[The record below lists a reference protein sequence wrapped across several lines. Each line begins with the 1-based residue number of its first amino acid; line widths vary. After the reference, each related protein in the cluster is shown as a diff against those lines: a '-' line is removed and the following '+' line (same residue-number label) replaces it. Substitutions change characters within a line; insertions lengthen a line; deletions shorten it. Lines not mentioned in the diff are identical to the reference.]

1 MDSRSGG
8 RAPHVRPRPAPS
20 GRAVPVRTRPVSPSP
35 TRLSRYRNIERR
47 RGLPLPVRLAM
58 AVSIALLSLG
68 IVWVASGAVGPAV
81 DGAVRGLGG
90 FVNSVGNVVSSPAPT
105 TAPLIPEAP
114 TVVAPDGPYTNDDVV
129 DVTVNVPSYVADA
142 DGYTV
147 RLWLTL
153 KDQAPHMVDEVPVG
167 ATSVLVIPEVEL
179 EKGRNDVQASIVGPG
194 GESELSAVAS
204 WTLDQSRPS
213 IKVTSP
219 KDRSATSKSTV
230 TVKGKTQA
238 SSTVRV
244 RNDLNGATATVEA
257 GKDGLF
263 EAKLAVDTGINT
275 LTITATDPAG
285 NPNNETLTIRRGSGE
300 MQVSLTGDAYRFSA
314 KKLPKRVTFTV
325 VVTGPDGRR
334 VPDATT
340 LFTVTV
346 PGLEAIVSDEEL
358 TNDNGVASF
367 TTSIPRGALAGS
379 GLASVLV
386 TTPDYGQ
393 LTDRQVLTVK

>member
-1 MDSRSGG
+1 
-8 RAPHVRPRPAPS
+8 VK
-20 GRAVPVRTRPVSPSP
+20 
-35 TRLSRYRNIERR
+35 
-47 RGLPLPVRLAM
+47 LAM
-58 AVSIALLSLG
+58 VASIALLSLG

-90 FVNSVGNVVSSPAPT
+90 FVSSVGNVVSSPEPT

-114 TVVAPDGPYTNDDVV
+114 TVVAPDQPYTNDDVV
-129 DVTVNVPSYVADA
+129 DVTVNVPAYVAGA

-147 RLWLTL
+147 KLWVTL
-153 KDQAPHMVDEVPVG
+153 KDQAPQMAQEVPVG

-179 EKGRNDVQASIVGPG
+179 EKGRNDLQASIVGPG

-204 WTLDQSRPS
+204 WVLDQSRPS
-213 IKVTSP
+213 IKITSP
-219 KDRSATSKSTV
+219 KDRSATSKPAV

-238 SSTVRV
+238 NSTVRV

-263 EAKLAVDTGINT
+263 QAQVVVDPGINT

-285 NPNNETLTIRRGSGE
+285 NPNSETLTIRRGSGQ
-300 MQVSLTGDAYRFSA
+300 MQVALTGNAYRFSA
-314 KKLPKRVTFTV
+314 KKLPRRVTFTV

-334 VPDATT
+334 VPGATT

-346 PGLEAIVSDEEL
+346 PGLEAIVSDEQP
-358 TNDNGVASF
+358 TNDRGVATF
-367 TTSIPRGALAGS
+367 TTSIPKGALPGS

-393 LTDRQVLTVK
+393 LTDRQVLTVR

>member
-1 MDSRSGG
+1 M
-8 RAPHVRPRPAPS
+8 APA
-20 GRAVPVRTRPVSPSP
+20 
-35 TRLSRYRNIERR
+35 
-47 RGLPLPVRLAM
+47 
-58 AVSIALLSLG
+58 
-68 IVWVASGAVGPAV
+68 
-81 DGAVRGLGG
+81 
-90 FVNSVGNVVSSPAPT
+90 
-105 TAPLIPEAP
+105 EA
-114 TVVAPDGPYTNDDVV
+114 YTNDDVV
-129 DVTVNVPSYVADA
+129 DVTVTVPSYVAGA

-147 RLWLTL
+147 RLWVTL
-153 KDQAPHMVDEVPVG
+153 KDQDPQMVQEVPVG

-179 EKGRNDVQASIVGPG
+179 EKGRNDIQASIDGPG

-204 WTLDQSRPS
+204 WILDQSRPS
-213 IKVTSP
+213 IKITSP

-238 SSTVRV
+238 NSTVRV
-244 RNDLNGATATVEA
+244 RNDLNGANVTVEA

-263 EAKLAVDTGINT
+263 EARLGLDTGINT

-325 VVTGPDGRR
+325 VVSGPDGRR
-334 VPDATT
+334 VPGATT

-346 PGLEAIVSDEEL
+346 PGLEAIVSDEQL
-358 TNDNGVASF
+358 TNDNGVATF

>member
-8 RAPHVRPRPAPS
+8 RPSHVRPRPAPS

-47 RGLPLPVRLAM
+47 RGLPLPVRAAM

-90 FVNSVGNVVSSPAPT
+90 FVNSVGNVVSSPEPT
-105 TAPLIPEAP
+105 TAPLIAEAP
-114 TVVAPDGPYTNDDVV
+114 TVVAPSEPYTNDDVV
-129 DVTVNVPSYVADA
+129 DVTVNVPSYVAGA

-147 RLWLTL
+147 RLWVTL
-153 KDQAPHMVDEVPVG
+153 KDQPAQMLQEVPVG

-179 EKGRNDVQASIVGPG
+179 EKGRNDIQASIVGPG
-194 GESELSAVAS
+194 GESELSSVAS
-204 WTLDQSRPS
+204 WILDQSRPT
-213 IKVTSP
+213 IKISSP
-219 KDRSATSKSTV
+219 KDKSATSKSIV

-238 SSTVRV
+238 NSTVRV
-244 RNDLNGATATVEA
+244 RNDLNGASVTVAA

-263 EAKLAVDTGINT
+263 EAKLALDDGINE

-285 NPNNETLTIRRGSGE
+285 NPNTETLTIRHGSGE
-300 MQVSLTGDAYRFSA
+300 MKVSLTGDAYRFSA
-314 KKLPKRVTFTV
+314 KKLPRRVTFTV
-325 VVTGPDGRR
+325 AVTGPDGRR
-334 VPDATT
+334 VPNAMA

-346 PGLEAIVSDEEL
+346 PGLEAIVSNEQP
-358 TNDNGVASF
+358 TNANGVASF